1 MKTSLLTLLLCLLAH
16 VALAQRDTTLM
27 SHRADGRLASTYAI
41 AHRWVAELQPR
52 WAYHEGMNGKAY
64 RRWQKGLKR
73 AMARLMRWP
82 EDDVRQPAP
91 RLLSEEAREA
101 YTLQRWE
108 CYPMEGVVVPYYVMV
123 PPGVSGA
130 VPAVLCLPGSGQAMD
145 ELLRG
150 MGLDYVREGWV
161 AVCVDNAAAGHQ
173 ADQEALYPDAW
184 DYDYVVSSRLLLELG
199 WHWLGYTSYLDH
211 HILEWMKRQPT
222 IDRRRIAVSGF
233 SLGTEPMMV
242 LGAMDADICAFVYN
256 DFLCQTQ
263 ERAASLT
270 ALNERGRRPFPNS
283 IRHLIPAYW
292 QAFNFPDV
300 CCALAPR
307 PIIFTE
313 GGLDR
318 DFRLVRDAYRAAGA
332 EGRAECHHYARYADP
347 ASRSRRETLPEG
359 LTLAEYLPMV
369 NVDAGHHYFKSALVV
384 PWLRTVFGSL
394 QK

>member
-1 MKTSLLTLLLCLLAH
+1 MRPTFFCFLFLLFAYH
-16 VALAQRDTTLM
+16 ASAQCDTTLM

-52 WAYHEGMNGKAY
+52 CAYREGMSARAY

-73 AMARLMRWP
+73 AMSRLMRWP
-82 EDDVRQPAP
+82 KDDVRQPAA
-91 RLLSEEAREA
+91 RLVSEEARAE

-108 CYPMEGVVVPYYVMV
+108 CYPMAGVVVPYDVMV
-123 PPGVSGA
+123 PLGA
-130 VPAVLCLPGSGQAMD
+130 KGPVPAVLCLPGSGQAKD

-161 AVCVDNAAAGHQ
+161 AVCVDNAAAGSQ
-173 ADQEALYPDAW
+173 ADQEPLYPDAW

-199 WHWLGYTSYLDH
+199 WHWLGYTSYIDH
-211 HILEWMKRQPT
+211 HILTWMKRQPM

-242 LGAMDADICAFVYN
+242 LGVLDADICAFVYN

-263 ERAASLT
+263 ERAVAMT

-292 QAFNFPDV
+292 QEFNFPDV

-318 DFRLVRDAYRAAGA
+318 DFRRVRDAYRAAGA
-332 EGRAECHHYARYADP
+332 EGRAECHHYARYTNP
-347 ASRSRRETLPEG
+347 ATRSQRETLPEG
-359 LTLAEYLPMV
+359 LTMGEYLPMV
-369 NVDAGHHYFKSALVV
+369 NVDAGHHYFKTSLVV
-384 PWLRTVFGSL
+384 PWLREVLAAGR
-394 QK
+394 